1 MLASRSNLAGYF
13 ESLRGKEK
21 LKRWLAK
28 KQRSNVKRQSGKY
41 FSLSSDPRSDY
52 FRKLANWLAIVYN
65 VKLYRQT
72 EKKRINGSGQI
83 KKKQAG
89 CGVLGACE
97 WSIYE

>member
-65 VKLYRQT
+65 VKLNRQT